1 MFRFSRAL
9 SLSVLVLLVGLS
21 HLGDPA
27 LAQENEEKAELAQRV
42 MDLHKQEGYLEKA
55 FETAVR
61 SVPAGQKEVMEDAI
75 SKIDQDAIYSGWAE
89 KIEELYTI
97 EEMKAYLDYASTD
110 LGRSILRKSVEL
122 SAAMQEVLLL
132 EIMEAMTEE

>member
-9 SLSVLVLLVGLS
+9 TLSVLVLLVGLS
-21 HLGDPA
+21 PLGDPV

-42 MDLHKQEGYLEKA
+42 MDLRKQEGYLEKA
-55 FETAVR
+55 IEGAVR
-61 SVPAGQKEVMEDAI
+61 NVPARQKKAMEEAI
-75 SKIDQDAIYSGWAE
+75 SKLDQDAIYAGWA
-89 KIEELYTI
+89 KAVEEIYTI

-110 LGRSILRKSVEL
+110 LGRSILRKSTEWSV
-122 SAAMQEVLLL
+122 AAQEVLVL